1 MSTNPLPTAA
11 LKSTLT
17 KSLEG
22 GLTQAKQRQQQ
33 TMNQFNN
40 LLGDLQDNEKALGMF
55 LEEFRKNQ
63 REENTRQ
70 GGLQRSA
77 TTKAPADNNLSK
89 SVDGGISKLARIL
102 KLAKEKKFLELRQV
116 ANQDQVASK
125 TRNSRFS
132 D

>member
-1 MSTNPLPTAA
+1 MATNPLPTAA

-17 KSLEG
+17 KSLGG

-77 TTKAPADNNLSK
+77 TTKAPGDNKLSK

-102 KLAKEKKFLELRQV
+102 RLAKEKKFLELRQV